1 MIEFSSAR
9 KRMTSVLRA
18 PNGDITV
25 QIKGADSVHVAKAN
39 FSYEFGHEQGSGSEV
54 FWCSVRGVE
63 KSYRNDFGVVL
74 LAMKNCEE

>member
-25 QIKGADSVHVAKAN
+25 QIKGADSVIIPLLNKHHPSFFYLRQTEAHMEDYAKIGLRTLVIA
-39 FSYEFGHEQGSGSEV
+39 
-54 FWCSVRGVE
+54 
-63 KSYRNDFGVVL
+63 
-74 LAMKNCEE
+74 